1 MRRRGP
7 WLCPTELD
15 RARVVDANERVRT
28 LRFVSLAALGIALF
42 VAGPWEGWLYPA
54 LLVPVALTFVGVDLL
69 INRVARPERVSAAAI
84 LITLGVLSL
93 GVALNGGTRSAALPW
108 LILPVLTAAAR
119 FRPQVVIAAMI
130 LTAVAILGATFGAD
144 PSRATNEPEPVIMTL
159 ALLVSVVAIVWAI
172 QAAELHHRG
181 AAVLDP
187 LTELLNR
194 SSLLPRFRE
203 ISQQARLTQ
212 RPVSLLMCDID
223 GFKDIND
230 TYGHD
235 RGDAVLRDVAY
246 QMRKQLRSFELIYRL
261 GGEEFLIA
269 LPGVG
274 RRRAKEIAERL
285 RSAVQAMRS
294 GGIPVTMSVGVS
306 TASGEDVEFDALF
319 RAADMALYEAK
330 RDGRNRVVVSV
341 SAAEAEE
348 RPLAPGETAAP
359 SQKRRVSVSASSS

>member
-1 MRRRGP
+1 
-7 WLCPTELD
+7 LCPTELD
-15 RARVVDANERVRT
+15 RARVVDASERVRT

-42 VAGPWEGWLYPA
+42 IAVPWEGWLYPA
-54 LLVPVALTFVGVDLL
+54 LLVPVAATFVGVDLL
-69 INRVARPERVSAAAI
+69 ITRVARPERVSVAAI
-84 LITLGVLSL
+84 LITLAVLSL
-93 GVALNGGTRSAALPW
+93 GVALNGGSRSAALPW

-119 FRPQVVIAAMI
+119 FRPQVVIAGMAI
-130 LTAVAILGATFGAD
+130 TAVAILAATFGSD
-144 PSRATNEPEPVIMTL
+144 PTHAANNPEPIITAL

-203 ISQQARLTQ
+203 ISQQARLTK

-223 GFKDIND
+223 NFKDIND
-230 TYGHD
+230 SYGHD

-246 QMRKQLRSFELIYRL
+246 QMRRQLRSFELIYRL
-261 GGEEFLIA
+261 GGEEFLIV

-285 RSAVQAMRS
+285 RSSVHAMRS
-294 GGIPVTMSVGVS
+294 GGIPVTVSIGVS
-306 TASGEDVEFDALF
+306 TASGDAVEFDTLY
-319 RAADMALYEAK
+319 RAADTALYEAK
-330 RDGRNRVVVSV
+330 RAGRNRVVVSV
-341 SAAEAEE
+341 PASEAEQ
-348 RPLAPGETAAP
+348 RPLAEGETAEPPEA
-359 SQKRRVSVSASSS
+359 RRLSLPASSS